1 MIALLVG
8 VGALVGAPARYL
20 VDRAVQSRFRRARF
34 PFGTLTV
41 NVLAS
46 VLLGVLAG
54 AAAGTKTAALLGTGF
69 CGTLSTYSTFSFET
83 MRLAGDAAG
92 DVAGQRRPGLA
103 VANVLISLLAG
114 IGAAALGWWLGLQ
127 FG

>member
-8 VGALVGAPARYL
+8 AGALIGAPARYL
-20 VDRAVQSRFRRARF
+20 IDRAVQSRLRRATF
-34 PFGTLTV
+34 PLGTVTV
-41 NVLAS
+41 NVVAS

-54 AAAGTKTAALLGTGF
+54 AAAGTRIGALLGTGF

-83 MRLAGDAAG
+83 MRLADE
-92 DVAGQRRPGLA
+92 RRPGLA
-103 VANVLISLLAG
+103 VANVVISLLAG

-127 FG
+127 LG